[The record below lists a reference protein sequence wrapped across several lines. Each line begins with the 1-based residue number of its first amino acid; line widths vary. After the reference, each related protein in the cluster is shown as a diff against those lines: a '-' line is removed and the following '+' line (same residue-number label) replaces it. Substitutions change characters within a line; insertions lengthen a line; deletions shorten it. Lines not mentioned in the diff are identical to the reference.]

1 MKKSTFKGITAGILA
16 GAVTVCSIPA
26 IAKSIDAVMNSVN
39 IRLDGEKVAS
49 IDESYELQNGAKV
62 PYSILYEGTTY
73 LPIRKVSELLDI
85 SIDWENES
93 RTVLIESGKN
103 DEDTAKNTDTYDS
116 WYGVPDFGEFYG
128 IKEFT
133 QSPNIRSTTHWYD
146 IKSVS
151 KVTGYTDLLEEE
163 GYERVTDSGVKSK
176 FKVYKKGNIEVWMDV
191 GMYTKLAYGVTVVD
205 TSRPITGRDYGY
217 SGSNEEIPNFASA
230 FGYEP
235 KIVGG
240 RHCHLGD
247 FHLWSCI
254 PDYLSL
260 LEQEG
265 FSVINSDSSF
275 YGKNITL
282 RKNRS
287 TVLIYFDGTEYSDIP
302 AFIIDY

>member
-1 MKKSTFKGITAGILA
+1 
-16 GAVTVCSIPA
+16 
-26 IAKSIDAVMNSVN
+26 
-39 IRLDGEKVAS
+39 
-49 IDESYELQNGAKV
+49 
-62 PYSILYEGTTY
+62 
-73 LPIRKVSELLDI
+73 
-85 SIDWENES
+85 
-93 RTVLIESGKN
+93 
-103 DEDTAKNTDTYDS
+103 
-116 WYGVPDFGEFYG
+116 
-128 IKEFT
+128 
-133 QSPNIRSTTHWYD
+133 
-146 IKSVS
+146 
-151 KVTGYTDLLEEE
+151 
-163 GYERVTDSGVKSK
+163 
-176 FKVYKKGNIEVWMDV
+176 MDV

-240 RHCHLGD
+240 LHCHLGD

-254 PDYLSL
+254 PDYLTL

-265 FSVINSDSSF
+265 FSVINSDSSY